1 MRRSHL
7 QDSVQLCPIPSSNL
21 DSFTLQPSFAMNAW
35 GAPTQGAWAAQVDE
49 EEQANGGTLDAP
61 KEPVITFGQDKAFP
75 TLGEAV
81 KKKESKKDKKKP
93 QKMNLADFQSNY
105 KPPSASRRPT
115 VNDDQLKASLPTAP
129 RARDSDE
136 PSAGLGGA
144 FRDYGGGDRGA
155 SCLVAFWHFAAFVL
169 AQHRHLSQRMRDW
182 FSLFLR
188 SSVSGMRSA

>member
-1 MRRSHL
+1 MRQPQWWKFLMRRSRL
-7 QDSVQLCPIPSSNL
+7 QRTFKLPQPSLN
-21 DSFTLQPSFAMNAW
+21 TRCHILQPSFAMNAW

-49 EEQANGGTLDAP
+49 EEKANGGTLDAP

-115 VNDDQLKASLPTAP
+115 VSDDQLKMSLPTAP

-155 SCLVAFWHFAAFVL
+155 SSTVAFRQYLKLSLWLEHE
-169 AQHRHLSQRMRDW
+169 QLSQT
-182 FSLFLR
+182 
-188 SSVSGMRSA
+188 VHV